1 MSQKLLIVVFA
12 VVSFL
17 SGCETAEQTGFRDGF
32 APVENGQLYY
42 QIAGSGDAVVLIHG
56 NAGDHR
62 HWDNQFERFAS
73 RFTVIRYD
81 VRGWGQSADPV
92 IGSPYSDFSDLAAL
106 LDHLDVENAHIV
118 GWSMGSG
125 IAFDFATAYPDRA
138 RSLVSVG
145 PWVFGHRTEAITKA
159 FEHAGAVAE
168 AARKGGAEA
177 GANAFVDYIL
187 DDTVIDESAD
197 KFLRAVGSESSFWT
211 WTNPNQALSL
221 KPNAASQLSS
231 LTIPILVVTAE
242 HDLPACHDMAD
253 FIMSE
258 AENARRI
265 VLADTGHLMHIEKP
279 NEFNGKVV
287 EFFAALR

>member
-1 MSQKLLIVVFA
+1 MSQKLLIVVIA
-12 VVSFL
+12 VVSLL

>member
-1 MSQKLLIVVFA
+1 MIQKFLIVVFA
-12 VVSFL
+12 VVLFL
-17 SGCETAEQTGFRDGF
+17 SGCETAEQSGFRDGF
-32 APVENGQLYY
+32 APVDNGHLYY

-62 HWDNQFERFAS
+62 HWDSQFERFAS
-73 RFTVIRYD
+73 GFTVIRYD

-92 IGSPYSDFSDLAAL
+92 IGTPYSDFSDLAAL
-106 LDHLDVENAHIV
+106 LDHLGLESAHIV

-125 IAFDFATAYPDRA
+125 IAFDFVTAYPDRA

-159 FEHAGAVAE
+159 FEHAGAVAK
-168 AARKGGAEA
+168 AASEGGAEA
-177 GANAFVDYIL
+177 GANAFVDHIL

-242 HDLPACHDMAD
+242 HDLPACRDMAD

-258 AENARRI
+258 ADNARRI

-279 NEFNGKVV
+279 DEFNAKVV
-287 EFFAALR
+287 EFLAAPR

>member
-12 VVSFL
+12 VVSLL
-17 SGCETAEQTGFRDGF
+17 SGCETAEQTVFRDGF

>member
-1 MSQKLLIVVFA
+1 MIQKFLIVVFA

-17 SGCETAEQTGFRDGF
+17 FGCETAEQTGFRDGF
-32 APVENGQLYY
+32 APVENGHLYY

-62 HWDNQFERFAS
+62 HWDNQFER
-73 RFTVIRYD
+73 
-81 VRGWGQSADPV
+81 QSADPV
-92 IGSPYSDFSDLAAL
+92 IGSPYSNFSDLAAL
-106 LDHLDVENAHIV
+106 LDHLDVESAHIV

-125 IAFDFATAYPDRA
+125 IAFDFVTAYPDRA

-145 PWVFGHRTEAITKA
+145 PWVFGHRTEAISKT
-159 FEHAGAVAE
+159 FEQAGAVVE
-168 AARKGGAEA
+168 AASEGGAEA

-187 DDTVIDESAD
+187 ADTVIDESAD
-197 KFLRAVGSESSFWT
+197 KFIRAVGSASSFWT
-211 WTNPNQALSL
+211 WTNPNQELSL

-253 FIMSE
+253 FIISE
-258 AENARRI
+258 AQNAHRT

-279 NEFNGKVV
+279 DEFNAKVV
-287 EFFAALR
+287 EFLAAPR